1 MLAMKNI
8 QSAGLFGWSFL
19 FLSSLLLLLFI
30 PFPVHT
36 QNTSNTIELEGTQWK
51 GKPLS
56 QGNIDG
62 SLTVLTTTYTFEKQ
76 GKVTLLTVISK
87 GVGMAT
93 IGTPFGDIPYAT
105 ARTLSGTY
113 KTNGNSVYI
122 DFPDRA
128 MDATISGDVMKGV
141 IINKKNN
148 HRSDW
153 IAGRTLNSE
162 SSSLSDK
169 PKPSQPTTDAS
180 RSKRVEN
187 ALNSYYDGDKLYG
200 TGKYDEAIAKYSEAI
215 NLLYDLP
222 VRFQIY
228 SYRGRAKIKL
238 QDYKGA
244 IEDFD
249 VCIQNVEGKVEAK
262 RYLEDSYEWRGH
274 AKLAMND
281 YKGALADYN
290 QFFQL
295 FEKPYEPEQ
304 GVDLMDFLQSRDERK
319 AEVYKAR
326 GTAKYK
332 LNNKSGAC
340 EDFRESCKLGNS
352 FACET
357 VKIVC
362 N

>member
-1 MLAMKNI
+1 MKNMR
-8 QSAGLFGWSFL
+8 SAGLIEWAYL
-19 FLSSLLLLLFI
+19 FLASLLLLLFI
-30 PFPVHT
+30 PFPVRT
-36 QNTSNTIELEGTQWK
+36 QNTSTTIKLEGTQWE

-62 SLTVLTTTYTFEKQ
+62 SITVLTTTYTFEKQ
-76 GKVTLLTVISK
+76 GKATLLTVISK
-87 GVGMAT
+87 GIGMAT
-93 IGTPFGDIPYAT
+93 IGTPYGDIPYAT

-113 KTNGNSVYI
+113 KISGNSVYI

-128 MDATISGDVMKGV
+128 IDATISGDVMKG
-141 IINKKNN
+141 ILITKNN
-148 HRSDW
+148 NLRSDW
-153 IAGRTLNSE
+153 IVGRTLNSNG
-162 SSSLSDK
+162 SSPISDK
-169 PKPSQPTTDAS
+169 SKPSQRTTDVD
-180 RSKRVEN
+180 RNKRVEN
-187 ALNSYYDGDKLYG
+187 ALNSYNDGDKLYRK
-200 TGKYDEAIAKYSEAI
+200 GKYNEAIAKFNEAI
-215 NLLYDLP
+215 NLLSDLP

-228 SYRGRAKIKL
+228 SYRGRAKVKL
-238 QDYKGA
+238 EDYKGA

-249 VCIQNVEGKVEAK
+249 VCIQNVEGEVKAK
-262 RYLEDSYEWRGH
+262 RYLEDSYEWRGY
-274 AKLAMND
+274 AKLAIND

-304 GVDLMDFLQSRDERK
+304 GVDLMDFLQTRDERK

-332 LNNKSGAC
+332 LNDKSGAC